1 MKHLIFLIAFTLLVA
16 PAHAAVG
23 CSGKISQIYKWDNFE
38 TISILVEIPNK
49 GVTRWLSMPTKSDE
63 SMALMAFA
71 SNRDV
76 HIYMSEDSVTK
87 CVEGWPHNK
96 KLKGY
101 FVVK

>member
-1 MKHLIFLIAFTLLVA
+1 
-16 PAHAAVG
+16 
-23 CSGKISQIYKWDNFE
+23 
-38 TISILVEIPNK
+38 
-49 GVTRWLSMPTKSDE
+49 MPTKSDE